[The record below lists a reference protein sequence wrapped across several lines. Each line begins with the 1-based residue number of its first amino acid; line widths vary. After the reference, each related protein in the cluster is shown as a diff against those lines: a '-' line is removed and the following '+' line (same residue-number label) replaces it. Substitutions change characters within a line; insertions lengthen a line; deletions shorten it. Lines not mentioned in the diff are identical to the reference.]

1 LSDRLENF
9 AAEHPGA
16 TVYLA
21 GPMSGL
27 PEYNFPAF
35 RAGARELRDDYRL
48 TVLSP
53 VEMDEAEGFD
63 ASHADAHIVP
73 GDADWSTFLARDVK
87 VVADADVRAVVVL
100 DGWENSQGA
109 ALETQVAQRLGKPV
123 YELATGRQVKYLS
136 DVRPT
141 SQENIAEEAVRLV
154 QPGGDRHEQ
163 YGAPL
168 EDFTRSAIIMSVI
181 LGHEVKPEQ
190 VPLLMIAVK
199 LSRLVQTPQKRD
211 SAVDVIGYA
220 LTYEDAMNDLDR
232 PLK

>member
-1 LSDRLENF
+1 MDDTLLYF
-9 AAEHPGA
+9 ADTNPGA

-21 GPMSGL
+21 GPMSGI

-87 VVADADVRAVVVL
+87 VVAGADVQAVVVL
-100 DGWENSQGA
+100 DGWENSQGS

-123 YELATGRQVKYLS
+123 FELATGQQVKHLS
-136 DVRPT
+136 DVRPA

-163 YGAPL
+163 YGHPL
-168 EDFTRSAIIMSVI
+168 DDFTRSALLMTAI
-181 LGHEVKPEQ
+181 LGTEVRADQ
-190 VPLLMIAVK
+190 VPLLMMAVK
-199 LSRLVQTPQKRD
+199 ISRICQTPTKRD
-211 SAVDVIGYA
+211 SWVDIVGYA
-220 LTYEDAMNDLDR
+220 LTGEMALAKLDT